1 MDLFNNFFFI
11 ALPYIAL
18 IVFLIGTINRYRVS
32 KYKISSISSQF
43 LEGRHLF
50 WGSVPFHWG
59 LIFLFF
65 GHLIAFL
72 IPEAVISWNS
82 QPVRLIILE
91 VTAFIF
97 GLSMLVGMINLII
110 RRWSHP
116 RIWKFTTKMDIVVEV
131 LILSQ
136 VVLGL
141 WIAYDYR
148 WGSSWFAA
156 TLTPYLWSIFK
167 LNPSIDAVSAMPIWI
182 KFHIIG
188 AYFIILLFPFSRLMH
203 ALVAPIDYLWRPYQ
217 RVIWYWNRKTVRDP
231 KTKWSLH
238 RPKNN

>member
-1 MDLFNNFFFI
+1 MNLLNNFFFI

-18 IVFLIGTINRYRVS
+18 LIFLIGTIHNYQVS

-43 LEGRHLF
+43 LEGKHLF

-59 LIFLFF
+59 LLFLFF
-65 GHLIAFL
+65 GHLAAFL
-72 IPEAVISWNS
+72 IPDAVIAWNS
-82 QPVRLIILE
+82 QPVRLLILE

-97 GLSMLVGMINLII
+97 GLSMLAGMVNLLI

-116 RIWKFTTKMDIVVEV
+116 RIRAFTTKMDVIVEV

-136 VVLGL
+136 VLLGL

-148 WGSSWFAA
+148 WGSSWFAS
-156 TLTPYLWSIFK
+156 TLTPYLWSVFK

-188 AYFIILLFPFSRLMH
+188 TYLIILLFPFSRLMH

-217 RVIWYWNRKTVRDP
+217 RVIWYWDRKNVRDP
-231 KTKWSLH
+231 KTKWTMNQ
-238 RPKNN
+238 PKNN

>member
-1 MDLFNNFFFI
+1 MDLLNNFFFI

-18 IVFLIGTINRYRVS
+18 IIFLIGTIHNYKVS
-32 KYKISSISSQF
+32 KFKVSSLSSEF

-72 IPEAVISWNS
+72 IPNAVITWNS
-82 QPVRLIILE
+82 QPLRLLILE
-91 VTAFIF
+91 ITAFIF
-97 GLSMLVGMINLII
+97 GLSMLIGLANLLI
-110 RRWSHP
+110 RRWMNN
-116 RIWKFTTKMDIVVEV
+116 RIRVVSTKMDILVEI
-131 LILSQ
+131 LILAQ

-156 TLTPYLWSIFK
+156 TLTPYLWSVFK
-167 LNPSIDAVSAMPIWI
+167 LNPNIDAVAAMPIWI
-182 KFHIIG
+182 KLHIIG
-188 AYFIILLFPFSRLMH
+188 AYLIVLLFPFSRLMH
-203 ALVAPIDYLWRPYQ
+203 SLVAPVDYLWRPYQ
-217 RVIWYWNRKTVRDP
+217 RVIWYWDRKRVRNE
-231 KTKWSLH
+231 KTKWSINQ
-238 RPKNN
+238 PKNT

>member
-1 MDLFNNFFFI
+1 MDLLNNFFFI

-18 IVFLIGTINRYRVS
+18 VIFLVGTIYNYRVT
-32 KYKISSISSQF
+32 KFKISSLSSEF
-43 LEGRHLF
+43 LEGKHLF

-72 IPEAVISWNS
+72 VPNAVIAWNS
-82 QPVRLIILE
+82 QPVRLLILE
-91 VTAFIF
+91 ISAFAF
-97 GLSMLVGMINLII
+97 GLSMLVGLSNLLI
-110 RRWSHP
+110 RRWQNK
-116 RIWKFTTKMDIVVEV
+116 RIRIVTTKMDIIVEV

-136 VVLGL
+136 VALGL
-141 WIAYDYR
+141 WVAYEYR
-148 WGSSWFAA
+148 WGSSWFAS

-188 AYFIILLFPFSRLMH
+188 SYLIILLFPFSRLMH
-203 ALVAPIDYLWRPYQ
+203 SLVAPIDYIWRPYQ
-217 RVIWYWNRKTVRDP
+217 QVIWNWNRKTVRSP
-231 KTKWSLH
+231 KTKWTMH

>member
-18 IVFLIGTINRYRVS
+18 IVFLIGTIYNYRVT
-32 KYKISSISSQF
+32 KFKISSLSSEF

-59 LIFLFF
+59 LLFLFF

-72 IPEAVISWNS
+72 IPNAVIAWNS
-82 QPVRLIILE
+82 QPVRLLVLE
-91 VTAFIF
+91 ISAFVF
-97 GLSMLVGMINLII
+97 GLSMLVGLINLLI
-110 RRWSHP
+110 RRWSNH
-116 RIWKFTTKMDIVVEV
+116 RIRVVTTYMDIIVEV

-136 VVLGL
+136 VLIGL
-141 WIAYDYR
+141 WIAYEYR

-156 TLTPYLWSIFK
+156 TLTPYLWSVFK
-167 LNPSIDAVSAMPIWI
+167 LNPSIDAVSVMPIWI
-182 KFHIIG
+182 KLHIIG
-188 AYFIILLFPFSRLMH
+188 SYLIILLFPFSRLMH

-217 RVIWYWNRKTVRDP
+217 RVIWYWNRKTIRDP

>member
-1 MDLFNNFFFI
+1 MNLFNNFFFI

-18 IVFLIGTINRYRVS
+18 IIFLIGTINNYRVS
-32 KYKISSISSQF
+32 KFKISSISSQF

-59 LIFLFF
+59 LLFLFF
-65 GHLIAFL
+65 GHLLAFL
-72 IPEAVISWNS
+72 IPEAVIAWNS
-82 QPVRLIILE
+82 QPVRLLILE
-91 VTAFIF
+91 ITAFIF
-97 GLSMLVGMINLII
+97 GLSMLVGMVNLVI

-116 RIWKFTTKMDIVVEV
+116 RIRAFTTKMDVIVEV

-141 WIAYDYR
+141 WIAYEYR

-167 LNPSIDAVSAMPIWI
+167 LNPSIDAVSAMPYLDKIS
-182 KFHIIG
+182 HHRHLPDCIIISFFK
-188 AYFIILLFPFSRLMH
+188 AYACPGSANRLSM
-203 ALVAPIDYLWRPYQ
+203 ATIPESYLVLEQ
-217 RVIWYWNRKTVRDP
+217 
-231 KTKWSLH
+231 
-238 RPKNN
+238 KNSARS

>member
-1 MDLFNNFFFI
+1 MDLLNNFFFI

-18 IVFLIGTINRYRVS
+18 VIFLVGTIYNYRVT
-32 KYKISSISSQF
+32 KFKISSLSSEF
-43 LEGRHLF
+43 LEGKHLF

-59 LIFLFF
+59 LLFLFF

-72 IPEAVISWNS
+72 VPDAVIAWNS
-82 QPVRLIILE
+82 QPARLLILE
-91 VTAFIF
+91 ISAFAF
-97 GLSMLVGMINLII
+97 GLSMLVGLSNLLI
-110 RRWSHP
+110 RRWQNK
-116 RIWKFTTKMDIVVEV
+116 RIRIVTTKMDIIVEV
-131 LILSQ
+131 LILAQ

-141 WIAYDYR
+141 WVAYEYR
-148 WGSSWFAA
+148 WGSSWFAS

-188 AYFIILLFPFSRLMH
+188 SYLIILLFPFSRLMH
-203 ALVAPIDYLWRPYQ
+203 SLVAPIDYLWRPYQ
-217 RVIWYWNRKTVRDP
+217 QVIWNWNKKTVRSP
-231 KTKWSLH
+231 KTKWTMH

>member
-1 MDLFNNFFFI
+1 MNLFNNFFFI

-18 IVFLIGTINRYRVS
+18 LIFLIGTIYNYRVT
-32 KYKISSISSQF
+32 KFKISSISSQF
-43 LEGRHLF
+43 LEGKHLF

-59 LIFLFF
+59 LLFLFF

-72 IPEAVISWNS
+72 IPNAVIAWNS
-82 QPVRLIILE
+82 HPVRLLVLE
-91 VTAFIF
+91 ISAFVF
-97 GLSMLVGMINLII
+97 GLSMLVGLINLLI
-110 RRWSHP
+110 RRWSNH
-116 RIWKFTTKMDIVVEV
+116 RIRVVTTYMDIIVEV

-136 VVLGL
+136 VLIGL
-141 WIAYDYR
+141 WIAYEYR

-156 TLTPYLWSIFK
+156 TLTPYLWSVFK

-188 AYFIILLFPFSRLMH
+188 SYLIILLFPFSRLMH

-231 KTKWSLH
+231 KTKWTMH
-238 RPKNN
+238 QPKNN